1 MFSSLCS
8 KCSVYVVVGD
18 TTLSLMILNRS
29 HSNFHELKK
38 KTKDK
43 LKLIKTQLYWMH
55 TMTLKMPVIYN
66 IILQS
71 ANYYTKT

>member
-38 KTKDK
+38 KKKDK